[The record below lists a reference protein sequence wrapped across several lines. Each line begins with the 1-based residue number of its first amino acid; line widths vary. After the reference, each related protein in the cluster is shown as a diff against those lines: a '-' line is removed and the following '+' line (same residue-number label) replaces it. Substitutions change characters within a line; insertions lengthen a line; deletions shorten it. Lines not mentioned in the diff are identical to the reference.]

1 MLTIVKFCDYPL
13 PMEFRGPLMIQ
24 GIVENAL
31 NWEMVEWIRVTNRVT
46 R

>member
-1 MLTIVKFCDYPL
+1 MLTIIKFHDYPL
-13 PMEFRGPLMIQ
+13 PMEFRGSLMIQ

-31 NWEMVEWIRVTNRVT
+31 NRGMVEWIRVTNRVT